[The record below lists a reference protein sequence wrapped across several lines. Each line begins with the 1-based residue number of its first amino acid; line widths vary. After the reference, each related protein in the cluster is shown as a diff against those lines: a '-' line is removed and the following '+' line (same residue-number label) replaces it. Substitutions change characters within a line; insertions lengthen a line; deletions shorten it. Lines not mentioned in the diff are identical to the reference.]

1 MSEFDCTP
9 RFGICE
15 DCGKRRRVGRHYDDS
30 SLAVQWLCVRC
41 HCRKHHSARRVRTP
55 YQHHPRTP
63 SPAMLVRKEE
73 MLELRKA
80 GLNNLQIGNKFNL
93 SRERIRQIIG
103 NHRPFIRERL
113 TQERENIISLR
124 LERKSIKEIS
134 KAVCLPEG
142 TIKSLDWLPR
152 LPPAPMRHGTNNCYA
167 NRGCRCLACTAASN
181 LRHQKY
187 VAKKRADG
195 FLGLEHGTRTT
206 YQVGCRCDLCLEIGR
221 ASQRKN
227 GNFCDRSEAMRR
239 AWVTR
244 RANQRKQP

>member
-55 YQHHPRTP
+55 YQQ
-63 SPAMLVRKEE
+63 EE

-80 GLNNLQIGNKFNL
+80 GLNNLQIGNKFKL

-113 TQERENIISLR
+113 TRERENIISLR

-152 LPPAPMRHGTNNCYA
+152 LPPAPMRHGTNYCYA

-187 VAKKRADG
+187 VAKKRADR

-206 YQVGCRCDLCLEIGR
+206 YQVGCRCDLCLEISR